1 MTNKKFKVAA
11 MSMALTACVAA
22 QPLIANAA
30 DDVNA
35 VSNDAPDSAPQSEGE
50 STASAPVADASS
62 SDNQNHEADDA
73 KEAFGENVDVNYHTE
88 TKNEDGSTTET
99 GDIVKKSQPET
110 EGDGQQTEGDGQQ
123 TEGDGQQTEGDG
135 QQTEGDGE
143 QRPEVEKI
151 GEAEKTEKDNPATTE
166 TTIKPGAESIPDESG
181 TRKEET
187 TENPDGSVD
196 IKKPTLTPGTE
207 TTTTTGTGTAT
218 GNTSENEYFGPE
230 QVDLEKELGD
240 ASIDWDTAEVGAA
253 VGESGYTIQGVG
265 STDNSQTLTLVKEDP
280 VVEGE
285 MTAEDIA
292 KLVDAKASEVVW
304 AGLTSARDSFR

>member
-30 DDVNA
+30 DEVNA
-35 VSNDAPDSAPQSEGE
+35 VSNDANVNESQSEGE
-50 STASAPVADASS
+50 SPASAPVAAASS

-88 TKNEDGSTTET
+88 TKNKDGSTTEI
-99 GDIVKKSQPET
+99 GDIVKKIQPET
-110 EGDGQQTEGDGQQ
+110 EGDGQQTEGGGQQ
-123 TEGDGQQTEGDG
+123 TEGDLNNEQEGPKDGDNETEKK
-135 QQTEGDGE
+135 
-143 QRPEVEKI
+143 PI
-151 GEAEKTEKDNPATTE
+151 GEAEKTEKDNPTTTE
-166 TTIKPGAESIPDESG
+166 TTIKPGAESIPDVSG

-187 TENPDGSVD
+187 KENPDGSVD

-207 TTTTTGTGTAT
+207 TSTTTGKGTAT
-218 GNTSENEYFGPE
+218 GTTSEDEYFGPE

-240 ASIDWDTAEVGAA
+240 ASIDWDAAEVGAA
-253 VGESGYTIQGVG
+253 VGESGYTIKGVG
-265 STDNSQTLTLVKEDP
+265 SMDNSQTLTLVKEDP

-285 MTAEDIA
+285 MTAEDPQLLLRRI
-292 KLVDAKASEVVW
+292 
-304 AGLTSARDSFR
+304 